1 MATVFDPVPAFSALG
16 CRTRHEIF
24 QLLARG
30 PLCVGAIARELELS
44 QPSVSQH
51 LRILREAS
59 LVTDQRCGYRVHY
72 EINSET
78 LAACGEHLVSIGR
91 SRKEKFNCGKEEEPC
106 AKRNVNT
113 LKN

>member
-51 LRILREAS
+51 LRILREAG

-78 LAACGEHLVSIGR
+78 LASCGEHLISMGR
-91 SRKEKFNCGKEEEPC
+91 SRKEKFNCGKEKEPC
-106 AKRNVNT
+106 AKRNANT